1 MDPSGGADDLAGGA
15 LRVNAN
21 VSPCI
26 AWLGRAFL
34 TLAAML
40 IPLSVAAAD
49 PQRRKAEAEFRSA
62 NPCPATGQ
70 TQGVCKGYV
79 IDRIIPPVCG
89 GADDPANMQWQTIAE
104 AKAKDKWERIGCRP
118 GRKQDLPSAT
128 SVTEAFPLSEPSMP
142 IEATPLPAE
151 SESATE
157 K

>member
-1 MDPSGGADDLAGGA
+1 MAA
-15 LRVNAN
+15 L
-21 VSPCI
+21 
-26 AWLGRAFL
+26 
-34 TLAAML
+34 L

-49 PQRRKAEAEFRSA
+49 PQRSRKAEAEFRSA

-118 GRKQDLPSAT
+118 GRKMVLPQSAT
-128 SVTEAFPLSEPSMP
+128 STTEAFPLGEPSTPIAVSPLP
-142 IEATPLPAE
+142 IE
-151 SESATE
+151 
-157 K
+157 